1 MVMALFAAGWASCKP
16 AQAQS
21 QVPPPAPPSARP
33 WTFAV
38 SGDSRNCGDV
48 VMPAIA
54 AGAIKSGASFY
65 WHLGDWRAIY
75 NFDEDIEHQP
85 EVLAKPLNI
94 AGYEDLAWKD
104 FIANQL
110 MAFGTLPVY
119 LAIGNHETIPPKTRE
134 DYLIQFA
141 DWLESPSLREQRLAD
156 DPRDF
161 QLKTYYHWI
170 ERGVDFI
177 ALDNATLDQFD
188 RSQMAWFE
196 KTLQAAALN
205 PQVRTVIVGSHK
217 PLPESIALT
226 HSMNES
232 PDGVESGRRVYQDL
246 LKLQNQSHKHVY
258 LLASHAHYFM
268 DGIFNTEYWRSHGGV
283 LPGWI
288 VGTAGAQRLPL
299 PSESASARI
308 AETNV
313 YGFLVGTI
321 EPDGQAEFIFQ
332 HLQESD
338 IPSSLVERYTP
349 GFVHWCFAENSVAH

>member
-1 MVMALFAAGWASCKP
+1 MCFLAAGLGSGQP
-16 AQAQS
+16 APAQS
-21 QVPPPAPPSARP
+21 QTSPAASPPARP
-33 WTFAV
+33 WRFAV

-54 AGAIKSGASFY
+54 AGAIQAGASFF
-65 WHLGDWRAIY
+65 WHLGDFRAIY
-75 NFDEDIEHQP
+75 NFDEDIQHEP

-104 FIANQL
+104 FIEKQL
-110 MAFGTLPVY
+110 MPFGALPVY
-119 LAIGNHETIPPKTRE
+119 LSIGNHETIPPKTRE
-134 DYLIQFA
+134 AYLIQFA
-141 DWLESPSLREQRLAD
+141 DWLGSPGLREQRLAD

-161 QLKTYYHWI
+161 QLRAYYHWI

-177 ALDNATLDQFD
+177 VLDNATPDQFD
-188 RSQMAWFE
+188 RSQVSWFE
-196 KTLQAAALN
+196 HTLQAAALN

-217 PLPESIALT
+217 ALPESISLA

-246 LKLQNQSHKHVY
+246 LKVQNESHKHVY
-258 LLASHAHYFM
+258 LLASHSHYFV

-288 VGTAGAQRLPL
+288 VGTGGAQRLPL
-299 PSESASARI
+299 PSESVQAQA

-321 EPDGQAEFIFQ
+321 EPDGQAEFVFER
-332 HLQESD
+332 LKESD
-338 IPSSLVERYTP
+338 IPAPVVNRYTP